1 MAEYLEIPL
10 NGWIGSF
17 DGRVFEVY
25 TPYQDGSA
33 RYHVMLMVDFHIDGN
48 TLTANFQ
55 RNDIGLWPFLEQ
67 DRPLV
72 EQLVAAVRAVRG
84 QP

>member
-1 MAEYLEIPL
+1 MTDYLEVAL
-10 NGWIGSF
+10 TNWIASF

-25 TPYQDGSA
+25 SPYVEGSV

-55 RNDIGLWPFLEQ
+55 RNDIGLWPFTEEQ
-67 DRPLV
+67 RPYV
-72 EQLVAAVRAVRG
+72 EQLVTAVNAVRG
-84 QP
+84 RR